1 MSDPSHK
8 GDKFMK
14 LEFTEY
20 ELNLILNALAARP
33 FREVVDLIN
42 KIVTFRDEIVKES
55 QNKTE

>member
-1 MSDPSHK
+1 MN
-8 GDKFMK
+8 K

-20 ELNLILNALAARP
+20 ELNIILNALAARP